1 MIDGISIRILGD
13 FGPFSKMGKSIGY
26 EITIG
31 DSVYLFDCG
40 SPMFQQI
47 GGSRLKDIK
56 GIFITHCHDDHK
68 RWFTD
73 LALFHRYAPEVAF
86 NIFLMTSE
94 DIYSELRTASS
105 SALDRSL
112 SNDSKTII
120 DIPTKEYLNYQVLGP
135 RAKYRIESKDEGNGK
150 TGLYIVGLDGKVID
164 SHKAKIVISRETG
177 RPRMLFKDPNYK
189 EWVEP
194 ESFYPF
200 SSKVFYEED
209 TNIYNDGEGFTIEAI
224 KAPVWHGIPN
234 IGLKIKTDKE
244 TLILSSDTVH
254 DTTLWKQL
262 YSEKRPQQLA
272 MSRKEFESA
281 SVIYGDINDYIERTW
296 SEERYGEAITSFDDA
311 VVIHDISI
319 KNSIVHTD
327 YEKLG
332 NTVLNKKSTLLT
344 HGPDIMVSEWA
355 LCNTDKNFKIKGN
368 RFFEVV
374 NGTLYPLDA
383 DIYIKDAEH
392 FYVGYRN
399 ENGEYT
405 IYEKDG
411 LLKVSS
417 KSGANGKALYRI
429 DLYEDVSGRYF
440 PKLEDKDIHYLERK
454 DGQVELIR
462 IYENGS
468 KGTIVENQRDR
479 LSMGF
484 DKTNVKQTTN
494 KIVSKN

>member
-26 EITIG
+26 EISIG
-31 DSVYLFDCG
+31 DSVYLLDCG

-47 GGSRLKDIK
+47 GGSKLKDIK

-94 DIYSELRTASS
+94 DIYSELMTACG

-120 DIPTKEYLNYQVLGP
+120 DIPIKEYLDYQVLGP

-150 TGLYIVGLDGKVID
+150 TGLYIVGPDDKLID
-164 SHKAKIVISRETG
+164 SRKAKIIISLETG

-189 EWVEP
+189 EWIEP

-200 SSKVFYEED
+200 TSKIFYEVD
-209 TNIYNDGEGFTIEAI
+209 NNIYNDVEGFTIEAI

-234 IGLKIKTDKE
+234 IGLKIKTGTE
-244 TLILSSDTVH
+244 TLILSSDTVN
-254 DTTLWKQL
+254 DKILWKQL
-262 YSEKRPQQLA
+262 ASEKRPQRLA
-272 MSRKEFESA
+272 MSQKEFESA
-281 SVIYGDINDYIERTW
+281 SVIYGNINDYIERAW
-296 SEERYGEAITSFDDA
+296 SEERYKEAITSFDDA
-311 VVIHDISI
+311 IVIHDISLRH
-319 KNSIVHTD
+319 SIVHTD

-332 NTVLNKKSTLLT
+332 NTVLNKESTLLT
-344 HGPDIMVSEWA
+344 HSPDIMVSEWA
-355 LCNTDKNFKIKGN
+355 LCNTDKTFKIKGN
-368 RFFEVV
+368 RFFEDVS
-374 NGTLYPLDA
+374 GTLYALNA
-383 DIYIKDAEH
+383 DIYIKDAES

-399 ENGEYT
+399 ENGKYEV
-405 IYEKDG
+405 YEKDG
-411 LLKVSS
+411 LLKVYS
-417 KSGANGKALYRI
+417 KSGGNGKALYKV
-429 DLYEDVSGRYF
+429 DLYEDISGRYF
-440 PKLEDKDIHYLERK
+440 PKLENKDTHYSERE
-454 DGQVELIR
+454 DGQVELIK
-462 IYENGS
+462 ISENGS
-468 KGTIVENQRDR
+468 IGTIVENQRDR
-479 LSMGF
+479 LSAGF
-484 DKTNVKQTTN
+484 DNTNVKQTTN